1 MHRYFKNYENK
12 KKRLQ
17 LSTVFFLQSLTKKNE
32 TNLEKS
38 TGKIRY
44 LSLERM
50 MMPFHIFPGIS
61 KQQKKQRNK

>member
-1 MHRYFKNYENK
+1 MKT

-17 LSTVFFLQSLTKKNE
+17 LSTVFFLQSLNKTNE

-38 TGKIRY
+38 TDKTRC
-44 LSLERM
+44 LSLVRM